1 MPPVPQPFAFTGA
14 LQLAADQSLPQD
26 PIPFNFTSSFLA
38 LSQEKFNLNGAGT
51 QVMSFGSITSPGAK
65 GVLIR
70 YDPQAG
76 AAALQVSFNSSL
88 TPLEIT
94 PGGMLVWFNPT
105 PASGAISMSIAYTAS
120 CQVQVW
126 VLG

>member
-1 MPPVPQPFAFTGA
+1 MAAVPQPFAFTGA

-26 PIPFNFTSSFLA
+26 PIPFNFSSAFVA
-38 LSQEKFNLNGAGT
+38 LSQEKFNLSGAGT
-51 QVMSFGSITSPGAK
+51 QAMSFGSIASPGAK
-65 GVLIR
+65 GVFIR
-70 YDPQAG
+70 YDAQAG
-76 AAALQVSFNSSL
+76 AAALQVTFNGGI

-94 PGGMLVWFNPT
+94 PGGMLIWLNPS
-105 PASGAISMSIAYTAS
+105 PAAGATAMSIVYTAS